1 MLAGG
6 PVTLFALCWLQA
18 NAQVELGG
26 RAEVRAGEMPVV
38 VQTNGTPQYI
48 SQDILVASITPTLA
62 LSSRTSDNELRAD
75 YSSRFFW
82 GVSDT
87 AAPLRPLILQ
97 TLALTDLYRP
107 SKRSTWRME
116 LHAIYGEE
124 DSIALAQLLP
134 GQATLPTSM
143 NIILVAGSADAAW
156 RSTRLTTLSFR
167 VAALHRQPLDNTT
180 SGANTYVLST
190 QTNVVATPELNHALS
205 RRSHLELSIPVGYY
219 NSLINTLSPPKLVAP
234 SEFVLASH
242 YNSLANALAP
252 TPLSDRLD
260 ALVVQPQI
268 AWIDELSRWHRLHL
282 AVGVSYADIIR
293 HPTVV
298 AGAASYPLPY
308 PITPI
313 VDASLD
319 SLLLRTRSVVLRS
332 ALSAGVSWYLD
343 PVLGT
348 AVPRAPL
355 AARIDA
361 ALGTS
366 WNAGAYVNF
375 STDASR
381 KPLAAA
387 IPAGITV
394 SQDGYPNERN
404 GGFPD
409 ETVLTAGIPVRYTWA
424 RLAFVEF
431 AARYTVRAPHL
442 RVPDQYFHWGETEI
456 WATLT
461 LSTVSR
467 LPLGPS

>member
-1 MLAGG
+1 MFAGG
-6 PVTLFALCWLQA
+6 PVTLSVLCWLQA
-18 NAQVELGG
+18 NAQVEVGG
-26 RAEVRAGEMPVV
+26 RAEVRAGEMPVLV
-38 VQTNGTPQYI
+38 PANGTYI
-48 SQDILVASITPTLA
+48 SQNILFAAITPTLA
-62 LSSRTSDNELRAD
+62 LSSRTSDNELRAS
-75 YSSRFFW
+75 YSSRFLW

-87 AAPLRPLILQ
+87 AAQIRPLILQ
-97 TLALTDLYRP
+97 TLTLTDVYRP
-107 SKRSTWRME
+107 SKRSTWRTD

-143 NIILVAGSADAAW
+143 NILSVAGSADAAW
-156 RSTRLTTLSFR
+156 RGTRLTTLSFR
-167 VAALHRQPLDNTT
+167 VAALHRQPLDDTT
-180 SGANTYVLST
+180 SGANTFVLST
-190 QTNVVATPELNHALS
+190 QTNVGAIPELKYTLS
-205 RRSHLELSIPVGYY
+205 RRSHLELSIPVSYY
-219 NSLINTLSPPKLVAP
+219 NSVTNTSSPTTSSGP
-234 SEFVLASH
+234 
-242 YNSLANALAP
+242 
-252 TPLSDRLD
+252 LD

-293 HPTVV
+293 QPPLVG
-298 AGAASYPLPY
+298 GAASYPRY

-313 VDASLD
+313 VNTSLD

-332 ALSAGVSWYLD
+332 TLSAGVGWYMD

-348 AVPRAPL
+348 GVPRAPL

-361 ALGTS
+361 TLGTH

-375 STDASR
+375 TTDASR
-381 KPLAAA
+381 RPLAAA
-387 IPAGITV
+387 LPAGITV
-394 SQDGYPNERN
+394 AQNGYPSERN

-409 ETVLTAGIPVRYTWA
+409 ETILTAGIPVRYTWA
-424 RLAFVEF
+424 QLLFVEF

-442 RVPDQYFHWGETEI
+442 LVPDQYFHWGETEI

>member
-1 MLAGG
+1 MFAGG
-6 PVTLFALCWLQA
+6 PVILSVLCWLQA
-18 NAQVELGG
+18 NAQVEVGG
-26 RAEVRAGEMPVV
+26 RAELRAGEMPTL
-38 VQTNGTPQYI
+38 VQTSGTPQYG
-48 SQDILVASITPTLA
+48 SQNILFAAITPTLA
-62 LSSRTSDNELRAD
+62 LSSRSSDNELRAG
-75 YSSRFFW
+75 YSARFLW

-87 AAPLRPLILQ
+87 AAQIRPLILQ
-97 TLALTDLYRP
+97 TLTLADVYRP
-107 SKRSTWRME
+107 SKRSTWHTDLR
-116 LHAIYGEE
+116 AIYGEE

-143 NIILVAGSADAAW
+143 NIFSVAGSADAAW
-156 RSTRLTTLSFR
+156 RSTHLTTLSFQ

-180 SGANTYVLST
+180 SGTNTFVLST
-190 QTNVVATPELNHALS
+190 QTNVGATPELNYSLS
-205 RRSHLELSIPVGYY
+205 RRSHLELSVPVSYY
-219 NSLINTLSPPKLVAP
+219 NSVTNTPSRRKLVAP
-234 SEFVLASH
+234 SELVLASY
-242 YNSLANALAP
+242 YNSLANTSSL
-252 TPLSDRLD
+252 TPSSGPLD

-293 HPTVV
+293 QPPL
-298 AGAASYPLPY
+298 AAPYPSY

-313 VDASLD
+313 VNTSLD

-332 ALSAGVSWYLD
+332 TLSAGVGWYMD

-348 AVPRAPL
+348 GVPRAPL

-361 ALGTS
+361 TLGTY

-375 STDASR
+375 TTDASR
-381 KPLAAA
+381 RPLAAV

-394 SQDGYPNERN
+394 PQNGYPNERN

-409 ETVLTAGIPVRYTWA
+409 ETVLSAGIPVRYTWPQ
-424 RLAFVEF
+424 LLSVEF

-442 RVPDQYFHWGETEI
+442 RVPDQYFQWGETEI

-461 LSTVSR
+461 LSTLSR